1 MPQDPEKEP
10 SESSEIQSSKQDSP
24 SPQDTEAG
32 DGQPPIPPEVLENL
46 PADQRGKVLE
56 FFAAS
61 MQVSGPMANPLF
73 NKIESQHITEFIKLG
88 SQTIAANASDRKHSR
103 LINFFALALLVAAS
117 LTVLLVLAIIGEN
130 DLLLEIVKLG
140 GVGIGGFGG
149 GYGFSAWRN
158 RN

>member
-1 MPQDPEKEP
+1 M
-10 SESSEIQSSKQDSP
+10 
-24 SPQDTEAG
+24 T
-32 DGQPPIPPEVLENL
+32 
-46 PADQRGKVLE
+46 
-56 FFAAS
+56 
-61 MQVSGPMANPLF
+61 NPLV
-73 NKIESQHITEFIKLG
+73 NKLESQHITDIIKLG
-88 SQTIAANASDRKHSR
+88 SQTVEANASDRKHSR
-103 LINFFALALLVAAS
+103 LFNLLTLGLLVAAS

>member
-1 MPQDPEKEP
+1 
-10 SESSEIQSSKQDSP
+10 
-24 SPQDTEAG
+24 
-32 DGQPPIPPEVLENL
+32 
-46 PADQRGKVLE
+46 
-56 FFAAS
+56 
-61 MQVSGPMANPLF
+61 MANPLF

-103 LINFFALALLVAAS
+103 LFNFLALALLVAAS

-149 GYGFSAWRN
+149 GYGFAHWRN